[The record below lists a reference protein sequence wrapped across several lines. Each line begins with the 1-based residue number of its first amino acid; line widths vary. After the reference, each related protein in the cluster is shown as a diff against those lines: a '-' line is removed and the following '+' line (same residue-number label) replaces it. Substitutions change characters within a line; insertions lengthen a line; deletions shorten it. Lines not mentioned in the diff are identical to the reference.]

1 MIEFPFNGKVHL
13 VAGDLAHLIKLYG
26 DHIVR
31 DALDAHDMSPS
42 DYHQPTLRDFCQQV
56 EDAMY

>member
-31 DALDAHDMSPS
+31 DALDAHNMSPS
-42 DYHQPTLRDFCQQV
+42 HYHPPTLRDFCQQV